1 MKNKIKTHRGAA
13 KRFKVTG
20 SGKVRRK
27 QAGTQH
33 LLVHKSAKRRRNLRG
48 SVAVDKG
55 EVRTIKRLI
64 PYGN

>member
-13 KRFKVTG
+13 KRFKVSGT
-20 SGKVRRK
+20 GKVMRK

-33 LLVHKSAKRRRNLRG
+33 LLVHKSAKRKRNLNG
-48 SVAVDKG
+48 SVPVDKG
-55 EVRTIKRLI
+55 EVKTIKRLI